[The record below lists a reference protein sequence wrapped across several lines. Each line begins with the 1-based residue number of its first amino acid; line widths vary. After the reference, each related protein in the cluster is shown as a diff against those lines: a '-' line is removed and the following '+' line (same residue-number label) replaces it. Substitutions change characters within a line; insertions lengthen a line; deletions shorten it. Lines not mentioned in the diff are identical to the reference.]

1 MNLALDKN
9 FAYYLNNDFKG
20 YHDGEWIAIHGQKV
34 VAHGKKLKEV
44 IYKAKKIAPLSK
56 ILVSKIAKTPYYLG
70 H

>member
-34 VAHGKKLKEV
+34 VAHGRKLKA
-44 IYKAKKIAPLSK
+44 INY
-56 ILVSKIAKTPYYLG
+56 
-70 H
+70 

>member
-20 YHDGEWIAIHGQKV
+20 YHDGEWIAIHDQKV

-44 IYKAKKIAPLSK
+44 IYKANCGSFYRSIGYRL
-56 ILVSKIAKTPYYLG
+56 
-70 H
+70 